1 MNYINF
7 KNDLDNVIYYHILEY
22 KFCYDQILYN
32 FNDKYEQ
39 LNSEIWK
46 EYIKQYETENK
57 IENIVKKLNLKYNN
71 VNYII
76 Y

>member
-7 KNDLDNVIYYHILEY
+7 KNDLDNVIYYNILGY
-22 KFCYDQILYN
+22 KFCFDQMLYA

-71 VNYII
+71 ENYI
-76 Y
+76 

>member
-7 KNDLDNVIYYHILEY
+7 KNDLDNVIYYHILEC
-22 KFCYDQILYN
+22 KFCYDQMLYA

-39 LNSEIWK
+39 LNNELWK

-57 IENIVKKLNLKYNN
+57 IENIIKKLNLKYNN
-71 VNYII
+71 EKK
-76 Y
+76 

>member
-7 KNDLDNVIYYHILEY
+7 KNDLDNVIYYHILEC
-22 KFCYDQILYN
+22 KFCFDQMLYA

-46 EYIKQYETENK
+46 EYIKQYEYENK
-57 IENIVKKLNLKYNN
+57 LVNVSKTLNLKYNN
-71 VNYII
+71 ENYI
-76 Y
+76 